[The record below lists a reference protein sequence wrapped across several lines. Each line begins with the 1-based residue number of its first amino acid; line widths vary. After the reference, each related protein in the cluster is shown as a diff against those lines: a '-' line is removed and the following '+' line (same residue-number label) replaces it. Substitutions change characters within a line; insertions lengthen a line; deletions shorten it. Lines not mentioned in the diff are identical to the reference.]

1 MQPLREMSSHRS
13 LDICVLVSL
22 IYHDKP
28 RSYPRSFPFSPAL
41 VCFTHQ
47 RLSFRNSCQIS
58 SFHEAL
64 VPSFSFV
71 GLFLPPISSPFSH
84 VNYAAIPKPGSMPA
98 CFKAFAFLE
107 STVFLSAF
115 CCAASVLTCST
126 GANLTPRG
134 VSSRSRS
141 TVAQIVTFSPL
152 MVMRPG
158 SLTSWIS
165 HAGSVGEV
173 PKSGLRAAIRSW
185 HSVRTRLAVKC

>member
-1 MQPLREMSSHRS
+1 MT
-13 LDICVLVSL
+13 
-22 IYHDKP
+22 KP
-28 RSYPRSFPFSPAL
+28 RSYPSSFPFSPAL
-41 VCFTHQ
+41 VRAAHQCF
-47 RLSFRNSCQIS
+47 SFRNSCQIS
-58 SFHEAL
+58 SFHGVL
-64 VPSFSFV
+64 SPSLSFV
-71 GLFLPPISSPFSH
+71 RIFLASISPPVSL
-84 VNYAAIPKPGSMPA
+84 VVYAAIPKPGSMPA

-152 MVMRPG
+152 MVIRPG

-165 HAGSVGEV
+165 HAGSVGAV